1 MIAQHSTTLMQKN
14 KIAENTYQL
23 LITKPEGFSFT
34 PGQYVFLDFSNP
46 IHTDDRPSFRAM
58 SIASAPHEE
67 QLMFIMRGSDSAFKK
82 NMMEM
87 SDGDNIIIKGPMGH
101 VTLPQNINQPIA
113 FIVAGMGITP
123 ARSMIKHEEFQKAER
138 QVTLLYSS
146 RTKDSI
152 ALHDELGNTT
162 LKNYKA
168 IFTLTREDEE
178 WEGSRG
184 RINAEMIKQNID
196 DITNTM
202 YYIVGTKEFVES
214 MKEILEGL
222 GIKKDNMQ
230 FDNFG

>member
-1 MIAQHSTTLMQKN
+1 
-14 KIAENTYQL
+14 
-23 LITKPEGFSFT
+23 
-34 PGQYVFLDFSNP
+34 
-46 IHTDDRPSFRAM
+46 
-58 SIASAPHEE
+58 
-67 QLMFIMRGSDSAFKK
+67 
-82 NMMEM
+82 
-87 SDGDNIIIKGPMGH
+87 MGH